1 VRSVVADAASLLKGM
16 YRSNALG
23 SSENAKMSRY
33 SHDELTCG
41 GKSVE
46 SSTELLFLIFGR
58 CPEDRQSNCL
68 LIAQVPRFS
77 SHDYPEVAKS
87 PAGKRIEGCSV
98 PILSAGRFVESWADT
113 YTSIYSRVAENFSES
128 VR

>member
-1 VRSVVADAASLLKGM
+1 
-16 YRSNALG
+16 
-23 SSENAKMSRY
+23 
-33 SHDELTCG
+33 
-41 GKSVE
+41 VE
-46 SSTELLFLIFGR
+46 SSTELLFLIWT
-58 CPEDRQSNCL
+58 DDAQKDSKSNCL

-113 YTSIYSRVAENFSES
+113 YSSIYSRVAENFSES

>member
-1 VRSVVADAASLLKGM
+1 
-16 YRSNALG
+16 
-23 SSENAKMSRY
+23 
-33 SHDELTCG
+33 
-41 GKSVE
+41 VE

-58 CPEDRQSNCL
+58 CPEDSKSNCL

-98 PILSAGRFVESWADT
+98 PILSAGRFERAGQILTLV
-113 YTSIYSRVAENFSES
+113 YTLELLRTFLSLFDNSTAQVPRFRSHNYPETPLDIRETKGCTSPILSGMSSLGNSI
-128 VR
+128 